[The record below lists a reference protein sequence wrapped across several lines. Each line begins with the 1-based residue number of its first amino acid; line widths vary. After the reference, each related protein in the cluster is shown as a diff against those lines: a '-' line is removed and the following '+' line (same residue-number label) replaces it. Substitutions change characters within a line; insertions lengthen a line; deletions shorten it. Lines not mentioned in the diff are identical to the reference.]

1 MTNLIRSDARRV
13 LKDKLFLV
21 ACIIGAAFAVLMPLL
36 YQLIFSGMEDFYD
49 DMLSSLVSAK
59 GQFFSAFS
67 PGNNFGLIVPVLL
80 AIVLCKD
87 FSFGTVRNKII
98 SGNRRSSIFL
108 SLFTVCFIFLWGIIL
123 SYALVTLGMCL
134 LFFDYQATP
143 FEFADFLYLLESI
156 GFALLLYLFIAAFI
170 SWLCASMKNVGLVIV
185 VYVAVVMV
193 MTIIAMILQISIS
206 VLEYD
211 PGKEKTV
218 EVLTFFLRINVF
230 NSAAS
235 IGAGTSYAAEDV
247 LYLTLPALIGAG
259 GLLSLG
265 LLKFKRKDLK

>member
-1 MTNLIRSDARRV
+1 MNKLIRSDIRRV

-21 ACIIGAAFAVLMPLL
+21 ACIIGAAFAIIMPLL

-49 DMLSSLVSAK
+49 DMLSGLVSAK

-67 PGNNFGLIVPVLL
+67 PGNNLGLIVPVLL

-98 SGNRRSSIFL
+98 SGNTRSSIFL
-108 SLFTVCFIFLWGIIL
+108 SMFTVCFLFLWGIIL
-123 SYALVTLGMCL
+123 AYALATLGMCL
-134 LFFDYQATP
+134 LFFDYQAEP
-143 FEFADFLYLLESI
+143 FTFGDFLYLLESI
-156 GFALLLYLFIAAFI
+156 CFALLLYLFISAFI

-193 MTIIAMILQISIS
+193 LSIVAMILQISIS
-206 VLEYD
+206 VLEFD
-211 PGKEKTV
+211 AGNETTV
-218 EVLTFFLRINVF
+218 QVLTFFLRINVF
-230 NSAAS
+230 NSAS
-235 IGAGTSYAAEDV
+235 YIGAGTSYAAKDV
-247 LYLTLPALIGAG
+247 LYLTLPPILGAG

-265 LLKFKRKDLK
+265 LLKFNRKDLK